1 MLQIGFLELGRQT
14 RRENW
19 DTFMQQQ
26 FEKSAKVD
34 QEMDAEMKKV
44 AEEYEELEK
53 KIEFV
58 SSATQL

>member
-34 QEMDAEMKKV
+34 QEM
-44 AEEYEELEK
+44 EK